1 MKRYFLFKKVIT
13 AMSAAVLV
21 LSCGMTAFAAEA
33 NLSTDTEQ
41 KDIDVYVKYVDNTV
55 WNAG

>member
-33 NLSTDTEQ
+33 NLNTDTEQ
-41 KDIDVYVKYVDNTV
+41 KDIGVYVKYVDNTV
-55 WNAG
+55 